1 MPMADDHA
9 DDRQHLVD
17 YLLGN
22 LPDEEAERLD
32 ERTFSDD
39 EFVWRLRELENDLID
54 QYARGEL
61 SGPALERFRSSYLS
75 SPDRH
80 ARVAFAETLH
90 TLERRADTH
99 AVRNAAAPGENM
111 RSSALSLPWGLAAAA
126 VLLLAV
132 ASYLL
137 VQNRRLR
144 TEADQ
149 ARAEQASLSQRAQD
163 LQGQLQSERS
173 TADRMQ
179 AEIDSLRETLAKLRP
194 TAMASF
200 LLLPPTRGVGRIP
213 TITVPR
219 GTTDVTLRLVLET
232 DEFSA
237 YSAALREVSGGAVV
251 SRTGPLT
258 SAAEAERRSV
268 VVQVPAATLKSRTY
282 TVDLS
287 GQRAGGP
294 AELLTSYTFRVVLE

>member
-1 MPMADDHA
+1 MPMVDDHTE
-9 DDRQHLVD
+9 DRQHLVD

-39 EFVWRLRELENDLID
+39 EFLWRLRALENDLID
-54 QYARGEL
+54 EYARGEL
-61 SGPALERFRSSYLS
+61 SGPVKERFRSSYLS
-75 SPDRH
+75 SPDRQ

-90 TLERRADTH
+90 TLERRTETH
-99 AVRNAAAPGENM
+99 AVATASVPGGNTR
-111 RSSALSLPWGLAAAA
+111 RSAFSVPGGLAAAA
-126 VLLLAV
+126 VLVLAV

-144 TEADQ
+144 TEVDQ
-149 ARAEQASLSQRAQD
+149 VRAEQASLSQRAQD
-163 LQGQLQSERS
+163 LQGQLQDERS
-173 TADRMQ
+173 TADRMR

-194 TAMASF
+194 TAIASF

-213 TITVPR
+213 TVTIPR
-219 GTTDVTLRLVLET
+219 GTTDVTLRLLLET
-232 DEFSA
+232 DDFPT
-237 YSAALREVSGGAVV
+237 YSAALREVAGGAVV

-258 SAAEAERRSV
+258 SAAEADRRAV
-268 VVQVPAATLKSRTY
+268 VVRIPAGTLKSQTY

-287 GQRAGGP
+287 GQRASAP